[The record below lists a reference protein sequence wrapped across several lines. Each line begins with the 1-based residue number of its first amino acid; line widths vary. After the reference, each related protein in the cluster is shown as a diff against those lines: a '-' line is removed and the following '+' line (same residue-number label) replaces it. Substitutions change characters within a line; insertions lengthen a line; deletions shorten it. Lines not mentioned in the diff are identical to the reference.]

1 MNLSM
6 KQIQTHKENR
16 LTVAKGE
23 AWQGKEGLGAWGQQM
38 ETSIYRTEKQ
48 QGPSVQNRELYSM
61 PCDKPQWKRT

>member
-16 LTVAKGE
+16 LMVAKGE
-23 AWQGKEGLGAWGQQM
+23 AWQGKDGLGAWGQQM

-48 QGPSVQNRELYSM
+48 QRPSVQHRELHSM
-61 PCDKPQWKRT
+61 PCDKP